1 MAPVYCPSCHRNFHD
16 EGHAFCPHDG
26 TALVDAPPT
35 QRTGV
40 RATTQRGA
48 IIGGRHV
55 IEGFIGAGGMARV
68 YLATDSVTKQSVA
81 IKILHREKA
90 EDRAACE
97 RFLREVEVAATI
109 HHPNLIEVLDAGEVA
124 GGVPYLVLELLVGES
139 LGDLLRRVGAM
150 PPKTALPLVRMAAA
164 GLAAAHKAGVIHRD
178 VKPDNLFL
186 IGMPGSP
193 TSLKVVDFG
202 MAKLLERNVTAA
214 GVALGTIEFM
224 APEQALADTVDA
236 RADIYGLG
244 VVLFRMITGK
254 LPFDTGDDALLVAQ
268 QIFQA
273 PPRPSELRPGLDPQL
288 EEVIL
293 SMLRKHPDNR
303 YASMA
308 EVIADIDRLLGDEPG
323 QVRGAPLR
331 RMPDAY
337 EAVNPF
343 GRTAARMLK
352 SKLSAS
358 GG

>member
-1 MAPVYCPSCHRNFHD
+1 MAPVYCPSCHRNYHD

-26 TALVDAPPT
+26 TALIDSPPT

-48 IIGGRHV
+48 IIGGRYV

-68 YLATDSVTKQSVA
+68 YLAEDSVTKQSVA

-97 RFLREVEVAATI
+97 RFLREVEVAASI

-139 LGDLLRRVGAM
+139 LGDLLRRVGAI
-150 PPKTALPLVRMAAA
+150 PPEVALPLVRMAAA
-164 GLAAAHKAGVIHRD
+164 GLAAAHQVGVIHRD

-186 IGMPGSP
+186 VGMPGSP

-236 RADIYGLG
+236 RSDIYGLG

-254 LPFDTGDDALLVAQ
+254 LPFDSSDDALLVAQ
-268 QIFQA
+268 QIFQ
-273 PPRPSELRPGLDPQL
+273 PPPSPSSVRPGVDPAL
-288 EEVIL
+288 EAVIL
-293 SMLRKHPDNR
+293 TMLRKHPDNR
-303 YASMA
+303 YPSMA
-308 EVIADIDRLLGDEPG
+308 EVIADIDHLLGEAPG
-323 QVRGAPLR
+323 PIAGAPMR
-331 RMPDAY
+331 REPDVY
-337 EAVNPF
+337 EPVNPF
-343 GRTAARMLK
+343 GRTAAKMLR
-352 SKLSAS
+352 SKLAAS